1 MQLPL
6 ISCLVFRRTRDDS
19 LYIPAFVFCISDM
32 DLAKTLGA
40 SWRTGS
46 LRGGVTTRSRPN
58 SGPGA
63 GYGFKAALVGAAH
76 LEAYS
81 QLN

>member
-1 MQLPL
+1 MN
-6 ISCLVFRRTRDDS
+6 
-19 LYIPAFVFCISDM
+19 
-32 DLAKTLGA
+32 LAKTLGA

-76 LEAYS
+76 LKAYS